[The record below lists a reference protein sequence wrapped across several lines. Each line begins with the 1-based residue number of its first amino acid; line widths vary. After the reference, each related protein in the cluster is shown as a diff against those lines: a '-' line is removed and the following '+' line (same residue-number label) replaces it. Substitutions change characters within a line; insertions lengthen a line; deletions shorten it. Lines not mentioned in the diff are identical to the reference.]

1 MKLSVCL
8 KCKPFNCVEDKQETG
23 RERQIQTEREGDER
37 KEKEETNCTGYNKAV
52 ILLLRRKERD
62 GFLT

>member
-1 MKLSVCL
+1 MWKTN
-8 KCKPFNCVEDKQETG
+8 KRQRE
-23 RERQIQTEREGDER
+23 RERQIQTERGDER
-37 KEKEETNCTGYNKAV
+37 KEREETNCTGYNKAV

>member
-1 MKLSVCL
+1 ML
-8 KCKPFNCVEDKQETG
+8 KMQTFQLCRRQTRDRE

-37 KEKEETNCTGYNKAV
+37 KEREETNCTGYNKAV